1 MLLVS
6 VALALVAPLAVP
18 VSAASPEERRLEQTQ
33 AQISAVRDQIEAA
46 KGRRDSD
53 AAALADA
60 EAQLAVVLEAVQAAE
75 LSVQRQQE
83 AVVAARDELER
94 LEEESRRQER
104 VMGNRAVEL
113 YREGSTSLPFA
124 SILSASST
132 AEAVERSGFVE
143 ILSRADRAAYES
155 VEISQVAV
163 DGQRE
168 RLEAEEATLER
179 VLEGQREIYAQVDEL
194 RDERSLVLAGSQE
207 ALSGLEAQERH
218 LESESRELAAMIRR
232 AEQQAAAE
240 AAAARAAQERSAQDA
255 AAQASGGGGDGGAAG
270 GAGESAPARSAGGG
284 WVWPASG
291 PVTSEYGQR
300 WGRMHEGIDIGAGTG
315 APVVAAR
322 GGTVSHA
329 GRMGGYG
336 NLVLVSHGDGI
347 VTAYAHMSALSVSA
361 GASVSAGQRLGSVG
375 CTGSCTGPHLH
386 FEVRVNGAPRNPRN
400 YL

>member
-1 MLLVS
+1 MPPALQRTVLLVS

-132 AEAVERSGFVE
+132 AEAIERSGFVE

-255 AAQASGGGGDGGAAG
+255 AAQA
-270 GAGESAPARSAGGG
+270 
-284 WVWPASG
+284 
-291 PVTSEYGQR
+291 
-300 WGRMHEGIDIGAGTG
+300 
-315 APVVAAR
+315 
-322 GGTVSHA
+322 
-329 GRMGGYG
+329 
-336 NLVLVSHGDGI
+336 
-347 VTAYAHMSALSVSA
+347 
-361 GASVSAGQRLGSVG
+361 
-375 CTGSCTGPHLH
+375 
-386 FEVRVNGAPRNPRN
+386 
-400 YL
+400 